1 MKKYKAIYDVLGN
14 FPYVRYT
21 DYSFWRYP
29 SHAQTSITLNQ
40 PLHLVLEDRKE
51 QKRIWVTKMGREYG
65 ITVANTRYPSDS
77 REYSDTQQR
86 YVFYSQRE
94 TAKTL
99 MDILAISNRDMFE
112 QKAA

>member
-40 PLHLVLEDRKE
+40 PLHLVIEDRKE

-65 ITVANTRYPSDS
+65 ITAANTRYSTDS
-77 REYSDTQQR
+77 REYSFTQKR
-86 YVFYSQRE
+86 FVFHTQRE

-99 MDILAISNRDMFE
+99 ADILGMQNRDLFE
-112 QKAA
+112 LKAA

>member
-1 MKKYKAIYDVLGN
+1 MKKYRVIYNVIGD

-29 SHAQTSITLNQ
+29 SCAQNPITLNQ
-40 PLHLVLEDRKE
+40 PLHLVLEDVKE
-51 QKRIWVTKMGREYG
+51 QKRIWVTKTGREYG

-77 REYSDTQQR
+77 REYSFTQKR
-86 YVFYSQRE
+86 FVFHTQRE

-99 MDILAISNRDMFE
+99 AVILGMQNRDLFE
-112 QKAA
+112 LKAA